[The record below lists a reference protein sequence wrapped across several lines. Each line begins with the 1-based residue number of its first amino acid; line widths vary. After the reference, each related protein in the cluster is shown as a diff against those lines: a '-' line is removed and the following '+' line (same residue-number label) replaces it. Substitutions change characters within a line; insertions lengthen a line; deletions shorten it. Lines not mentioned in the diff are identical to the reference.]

1 MKILGKEISKKML
14 IIIVVSMVI
23 VGGGV
28 TTGIILM
35 NNKDNQ
41 KQEEKQEE
49 KQKDTIL
56 LKEDLKFEINSEV
69 KLLSLV
75 SEDNK
80 VKILSEDETIDT
92 STLGEKEITI
102 KYEVEEKEETKIFKI
117 TIEDTQAP
125 TIEYQKELSTNVG
138 SKIDLLKG
146 VKVSDNSKEEIKAT
160 IEGDYSFD
168 NEGTYNLKYI
178 AIDSSNNK
186 KEEEFTLKVNKKSTT
201 SNNNSKPQTNNNSN
215 KNNNNNNTSNN
226 KQDTP
231 TNNIDPKQCDTL
243 YYKYV
248 NLYKNKFTTK
258 QESFSPEQYVTIRTA
273 NYPYKW
279 HYEWWLPTKKWIVVS
294 DANFP
299 VQNGV
304 EKMFP
309 APSRDGKEISY
320 EENGTTYYT
329 GEKTQTYQAYGY
341 SIAVHIPEVCTF
353 TG

>member
-1 MKILGKEISKKML
+1 MKFLGFEISKKL
-14 IIIVVSMVI
+14 FIGIIASIVI

-28 TTGIILM
+28 TTGVILM

-41 KQEEKQEE
+41 KQEE

-80 VKILSEDETIDT
+80 VKILSEDDTIDT

-226 KQDTP
+226 KL
-231 TNNIDPKQCDTL
+231 IGRASCRERVCL
-243 YYKYV
+243 Y
-248 NLYKNKFTTK
+248 L
-258 QESFSPEQYVTIRTA
+258 
-273 NYPYKW
+273 
-279 HYEWWLPTKKWIVVS
+279 
-294 DANFP
+294 
-299 VQNGV
+299 
-304 EKMFP
+304 
-309 APSRDGKEISY
+309 
-320 EENGTTYYT
+320 
-329 GEKTQTYQAYGY
+329 
-341 SIAVHIPEVCTF
+341 
-353 TG
+353 